1 MATFEKRGPYQ
12 IRAKVRK
19 LGHKTITKTFNN
31 KRDAEA
37 WARGVEAD
45 MDRGAFIPSTTAQ
58 RTTVRTAL
66 ERYSKEVL
74 PRLAQGGRCEVSRA
88 RRLVDALGELSLTA
102 LDSSHVATYRDRQLQ
117 AGAAPQTVKHDIGL
131 LGRVLKHCVID
142 WGIPLTRGI
151 VTSQVRKPTL
161 PSGRD
166 RRLVDDEEIRLLATA
181 KMSKSDDIGSIII
194 VALETAARRG
204 EIAAMSW
211 EHINLTR
218 RTWHIPITKNGTPRT
233 VPLSPRAVETLQRL
247 PRQIDG
253 GVWTL
258 RRADGITQAFDRI
271 RQQANIKGLNFHDLR
286 HEATSRLFER
296 GWNIMEVAA
305 VTGHKD
311 LRMLQRYTHLRAE
324 DLAAKLGSP
333 PNGI

>member
-19 LGHKTITKTFNN
+19 LGHKTISKTFNN
-31 KRDAEA
+31 KRDAEI

-45 MDRGAFIPSTTAQ
+45 MDRGAFISSTTAQ
-58 RTTVRTAL
+58 RTTVRAAL
-66 ERYSKEVL
+66 ERYSKEVF
-74 PRLAQGGRCEVSRA
+74 PRLAQGGQCEVSRA
-88 RRLVDALGELSLTA
+88 RRLIDALGELSLTA
-102 LDSSHVATYRDRQLQ
+102 LESSDVAAYRDRQLQ

-166 RRLVDDEEIRLLATA
+166 RRLVDDEETQLLNTA
-181 KMSKSDDIGSIII
+181 KKSKSKEIGSIII
-194 VALETAARRG
+194 IALETAARRG
-204 EIAAMSW
+204 EIAAMTW

-218 RTWHIPITKNGTPRT
+218 RTWHIPHTKNGTPRT
-233 VPLSPRAVETLQRL
+233 VPLSSRAVEILQGLLR
-247 PRQIDG
+247 RIDG
-253 GVWTL
+253 EVWTM

-271 RQQANIKGLNFHDLR
+271 CQGASIKGLNFHDLR
-286 HEATSRLFER
+286 HEATSRLFEK
-296 GWNIMEVAA
+296 GLNIMEVASI
-305 VTGHKD
+305 TGHKD
-311 LRMLQRYTHLRAE
+311 LKMLKRYTHLRAE
-324 DLAAKLGSP
+324 DLAVKLG
-333 PNGI
+333 